1 MILHGGGRGFDR
13 LRKSA
18 LLSPL
23 NILKNKKRLDG
34 KV

>member
-1 MILHGGGRGFDR
+1 MEGEGVDR